1 MYSVLNIPHAKI
13 AKELGIPVRNIT
25 DRVVQQLGES
35 SESVKTAV
43 NRTNSAYICKT

>member
-1 MYSVLNIPHAKI
+1 MYSVPNIPHAKI

-35 SESVKTAV
+35 SEKVLRLLQIAQIQHT
-43 NRTNSAYICKT
+43 